1 MSITLGVDDVPPAPA
16 PRPTGP
22 KMIAPVQRGGA
33 TAAILLT
40 GLLLRV
46 AGALASDAGAPVAA
60 AAPAHES
67 PFEAEIRAFEAED
80 RAGPLSRHG
89 VLFIGSSSI
98 RLWKTLAQ
106 DFPRR
111 RVLNRGFGGSHIAD
125 SVGLVERIVVP
136 YAPALVVMYAGS
148 NDIDAGKS
156 PAVVLADFQAF
167 TARVWS
173 HLPRTPIAFISIAP
187 NPARWAEVDR
197 VTEANRL
204 IAAACAADPRLRF
217 IDVFPR
223 MLGADG
229 RPRAELFVEDGLHM
243 NRQGYQ
249 VWIPPVRAAINTTLG
264 GPGAAKRTTGGA
276 ATPSSRP

>member
-1 MSITLGVDDVPPAPA
+1 MSITFVVEG
-16 PRPTGP
+16 
-22 KMIAPVQRGGA
+22 RGRGS
-33 TAAILLT
+33 AAILLA
-40 GLLLRV
+40 GLLLQPVR
-46 AGALASDAGAPVAA
+46 ALASDAGAPGEA
-60 AAPAHES
+60 AAPAPES
-67 PFEAEIRAFEAED
+67 RFEPEIRAFEAAD
-80 RAGPLSRHG
+80 RDGPVPRHR

-136 YAPALVVMYAGS
+136 YAPALVVMYAGG

-173 HLPRTPIAFISIAP
+173 RLPRTPIAFISIAP

-197 VTEANRL
+197 VAEANRL
-204 IAAACAADPRLRF
+204 IAAACAAEPRLRF

-229 RPRAELFVEDGLHM
+229 HPRAELFVEDGLHM
-243 NRQGYQ
+243 NRQGYEI
-249 VWIPPVRAAINTTLG
+249 WIPLVRAAIDATL
-264 GPGAAKRTTGGA
+264 GPGAARRTAGGGA
-276 ATPSSRP
+276 PAPAKASSPLPATPGPR